1 MILKFSK
8 ASSTL
13 SVPVC
18 DFLERFVNILSVFST
33 ISPYRKNNCRSVTGD
48 ENFFFKPSFGVLE
61 NVVHF
66 EFEFFYLVN

>member
-33 ISPYRKNNCRSVTGD
+33 ISPYRKNNCRSETGD
-48 ENFFFKPSFGVLE
+48 DNVFLKSSFGVLE
-61 NVVHF
+61 DVVHF
-66 EFEFFYLVN
+66 KFEFFYLVH